1 MGKVLNK
8 STFSLLFLVLL
19 SGCSLTRHYK
29 KVATDADVTV
39 AKKAI
44 IAPWV
49 ATHFPVRVETVTKVD
64 SFTTVIYDDETMS
77 ELNSII
83 DSLLITRDTAVKWLK
98 ENCVPRV
105 ERKTIR
111 IRDTVF
117 QTNGAQLFALQNQIA
132 LKESEITQQVEKVNR
147 LEERVKKVKE
157 TRNYLIGVLALI
169 GIAGIVFLL
178 ARLKPWSR

>member
-1 MGKVLNK
+1 MAGVLNK
-8 STFSLLFLVLL
+8 SILLFVVLL
-19 SGCSLTRHYK
+19 SSCSLTRHYK

-49 ATHFPVRVETVTKVD
+49 ATHFPVRLETVTKVD

-77 ELNSII
+77 ELNDII
-83 DSLLITRDTAVKWLK
+83 DSLLINRDTAVKWLK
-98 ENCVPRV
+98 ENCVPKTV
-105 ERKTIR
+105 VKTINF
-111 IRDTVF
+111 RDTVF
-117 QTNGAQLFALQNQIA
+117 QTNGAQLFALQQQIA
-132 LKESEITQQVEKVNR
+132 LKESEIAQQVDKVNR

-169 GIAGIVFLL
+169 GFGVIVLLL
-178 ARLKPWSR
+178 AKKPWLR